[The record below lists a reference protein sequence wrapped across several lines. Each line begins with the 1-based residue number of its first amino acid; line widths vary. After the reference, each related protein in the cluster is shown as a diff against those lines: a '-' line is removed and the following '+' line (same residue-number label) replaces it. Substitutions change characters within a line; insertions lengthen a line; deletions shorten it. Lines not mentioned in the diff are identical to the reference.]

1 MPIDAKLRAL
11 LDSLPPAPPLGEIP
25 PSEMRANLGK
35 MLAGMQFPG
44 LPSMAA
50 EDRTLPGP
58 AGEIGVRIYS
68 RETRGPSPVI
78 VHFHGGGWVVGSLDT
93 HDPFCRYLGALTE
106 AVVVSVDYRLAPEH
120 KFPAAVEDA
129 EAATRWVLDHATE
142 LGGDPE
148 RVFVSGD
155 SAGGN
160 LAASV
165 ALLLRESGLRGQML
179 LFPVTD
185 FDPEN
190 YASYQS
196 NATGYG
202 LEANSMLWYFDQYL
216 VSGEQRSDPRFA
228 PMQAKDLSGL
238 PPALVMTGEYD
249 VLRDEGIRY
258 AERLQ
263 QAGVA
268 VTHIHYGRMH
278 HNFAVWPL
286 TVAALPQSFEARRE
300 MAEWIRQTAAN
311 PEERG

>member
-1 MPIDAKLRAL
+1 MPIDAKLREL
-11 LDSLPPAPPLGEIP
+11 LDSLPPAPPLGQIP

-44 LPSMAA
+44 VPSMAS
-50 EDRTLPGP
+50 EDRTIPGP
-58 AGEIGVRIYS
+58 AGEIPVRIYS
-68 RETRGPSPVI
+68 SGAQQPSVI
-78 VHFHGGGWVVGSLDT
+78 VVHFHGGGWVLGSLDT
-93 HDPFCRYLGALTE
+93 HDPFCRYLSALTQ
-106 AVVVSVDYRLAPEH
+106 ALVVSVDYRLAPEH

-129 EAATRWVLDHATE
+129 EAATRWVLEHAAE

-160 LAASV
+160 LAAAV
-165 ALLLRESGLRGQML
+165 ALLLRGKAALRGQML

-185 FDPEN
+185 FAPED

-202 LEANSMLWYFDQYL
+202 LEAASMRWYFEQYL
-216 VSGEQRSDPRFA
+216 SDMEQRKDPRFA
-228 PMQAKDLSGL
+228 PMRASDVSGL

-263 QAGVA
+263 HAGVA

-278 HNFAVWPL
+278 HNFPVWPL
-286 TVAALPQSFEARRE
+286 TVAALPQSFEARKE
-300 MAEWIRQTAAN
+300 MARWVLQTAQ
-311 PEERG
+311 